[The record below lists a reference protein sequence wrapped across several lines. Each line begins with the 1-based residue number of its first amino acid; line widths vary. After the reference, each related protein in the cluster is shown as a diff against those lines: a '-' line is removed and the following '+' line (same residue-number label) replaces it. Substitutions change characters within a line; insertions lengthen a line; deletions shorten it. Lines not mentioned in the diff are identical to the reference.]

1 MSVFLFALALAA
13 QSSDAAAAP
22 AAAAP
27 VETAKPAKEKR
38 ICRAATEQT
47 ASRMRKRECLTE
59 TEWARRDAGK
69 SAADLKTI
77 GGR

>member
-1 MSVFLFALALAA
+1 MSVLLFALALASQTPEA
-13 QSSDAAAAP
+13 GS
-22 AAAAP
+22 AP
-27 VETAKPAKEKR
+27 VPAEATKPAQEKK
-38 ICRAATEQT
+38 ICRAATTQT
-47 ASRMRKRECLTE
+47 SSRLRKRECLTE

>member
-1 MSVFLFALALAA
+1 MSVLLFALALAV
-13 QSSDAAAAP
+13 QSPDTATPAP
-22 AAAAP
+22 AEA
-27 VETAKPAKEKR
+27 TKPAKEKK
-38 ICRAATEQT
+38 ICRAAMAQT
-47 ASRMRKRECLTE
+47 SSRMRKRECLTE